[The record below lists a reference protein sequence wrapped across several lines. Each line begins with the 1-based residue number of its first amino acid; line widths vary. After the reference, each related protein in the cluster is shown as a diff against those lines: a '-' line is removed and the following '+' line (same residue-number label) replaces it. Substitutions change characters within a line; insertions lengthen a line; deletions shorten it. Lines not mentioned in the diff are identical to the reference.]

1 MNLYK
6 ELKRRENANAPIKVG
21 VIGAGKFSSMFLS
34 QAVRTPGIQL
44 VGIAE
49 IDPQKAK
56 ESCVRVGW
64 PEETLANA
72 KNANEIN
79 DIASSGKVAITEDS
93 MELINSEAEVILEIT
108 GNPEVGTKHALAAI
122 KNKKHIVMVNVET
135 DCLVGPRLNE
145 LAEEAG
151 VCYSMAY
158 GDQPALIMEQIDW
171 ARTVGF
177 DVICAGKGTRFQPEF
192 HYSNPETVWGYYG
205 FTEETVATGN
215 YNAQMF
221 NSFLDGTKSA
231 IEMCAVSNAAALM
244 PARDGLKFPPVS
256 RNNLQEVLIPKTDG
270 GILPH
275 VGTVECV
282 ASEDRFQVS
291 VNDNLRW
298 GVYVTLGAP
307 SEYVERCFFEYGVST
322 NKSGKYA
329 AIYRP
334 YHFIGLELGL
344 SVASIAIRNESTG
357 CSKWLM
363 GDVATTAKKDL
374 KPGDI
379 LDGEGGYTAFGKLV
393 QATDSLHNE
402 ILPLGL
408 AHGAKVKRPISKD
421 QTISY
426 NDVEINE
433 SLVSYQLR
441 REMETMAK
449 QGKYKLSR

>member
-6 ELKRRENANAPIKVG
+6 ELKKRDSEKDPIKVG

-34 QAVRTPGIQL
+34 QAIQTPGIQV

-49 IDPQKAK
+49 IDPQKAS
-56 ESCVRVGW
+56 ECCVRVGW
-64 PEETLANA
+64 PEDILARA
-72 KNANEIN
+72 KNANDIN
-79 DIASSGKVAITEDS
+79 DTAAKGKVAVTEDS

-108 GNPEVGTKHALAAI
+108 GNPEVGTRHALSAI
-122 KNKKHIVMVNVET
+122 QNKKHIVMVNVET
-135 DCLVGPRLNE
+135 DCMVGPRLAE

-158 GDQPALIMEQIDW
+158 GDQPSLIMEEIDW
-171 ARTVGF
+171 ARSVGF

-205 FTEETVATGN
+205 FSEETVATGN

-244 PARDGLKFPPVS
+244 PAKDGLKFPPVS

-270 GILPH
+270 GILSH

-282 ASEDRFQVS
+282 ASEDRYQVS

-307 SEYVERCFFEYGVST
+307 NDYVKRCFFEYGVST
-322 NKSGKYA
+322 DKSGKYA
-329 AIYRP
+329 AFYRP
-334 YHFIGLELGL
+334 YHFIGLELGV
-344 SVASIAIRNESTG
+344 SVASIGIRNEPTG
-357 CSKWLM
+357 CSKYLM

-374 KPGDI
+374 KPGDV
-379 LDGEGGYTAFGKLV
+379 LDGEGGFTVFGKLV
-393 QATDSLHNE
+393 QAADSLKNE
-402 ILPLGL
+402 VLPLGL
-408 AHGAKVKRPISKD
+408 SNGAKVIRPIAKD

-433 SLVSYQLR
+433 SSMAYQLR
-441 REMETMAK
+441 REMEAMAR
-449 QGKYKLSR
+449 QGKYGLSS